1 MRRLSHRAAIG
12 PWVSVGTMDLLAQY
26 SDDSG
31 DVDVDEGDAGVV
43 TTTLRPVK
51 DLAPVVHTTGKTLV
65 MDGGTQIVV
74 ASTDVRNLHDP
85 AKKKIYYNAKYEDL
99 YAPLAGPAHPFRA
112 DARGAR
118 NHATGHVETAH
129 LDRFAFEEQY
139 NTFQARG
146 YGANPDGGGVVGN
159 VAAMQREGGDS
170 VFSMSGAK
178 RRKVRDEALALIADA
193 DAGAGAGDERGGAW
207 APARTAKPVVSRED
221 LSSQQKEYIAWHAA
235 RREANLRA
243 RGKLKDEAEGSLAES
258 ALGVAGKAKTEA
270 DSNDGE
276 KSFFHGESE
285 KNYAGESWLRPPK
298 DRKKQNEHCYAP
310 KRCIHTWEGHA
321 KGVQAIRFFPKFG
334 HLILSAGLDSK
345 IKIWDVHGSGKCMR
359 TYLGHEKALKDIT
372 FWNDGTRF
380 VSTSWDKKVKLWD
393 TETGKVISTV
403 TSGKV
408 AYCVKSHPGDDQQNV
423 LLAGQSDKKI
433 LQYDWNV
440 GDVVQ
445 EYDQHLGAVN
455 SITFCDEGRRFVS
468 TSDDKSIRVW
478 EFGIPVTMKY
488 IADPTMHSAPAVALS
503 PNANWLACQSMDN
516 QITIYSTKDKFRC
529 NRKKVFKGH
538 ANSGYAC
545 QVNFSPDGRFVVS
558 GDGDGKL
565 FFWDW
570 KTCRIFKS
578 LKAHD
583 KVTIGCE
590 WHPLEQ
596 SKVATCSWDGTIKYW
611 D

>member
-1 MRRLSHRAAIG
+1 M
-12 PWVSVGTMDLLAQY
+12 T
-26 SDDSG
+26 
-31 DVDVDEGDAGVV
+31 
-43 TTTLRPVK
+43 
-51 DLAPVVHTTGKTLV
+51 
-65 MDGGTQIVV
+65 
-74 ASTDVRNLHDP
+74 
-85 AKKKIYYNAKYEDL
+85 
-99 YAPLAGPAHPFRA
+99 
-112 DARGAR
+112 
-118 NHATGHVETAH
+118 
-129 LDRFAFEEQY
+129 
-139 NTFQARG
+139 
-146 YGANPDGGGVVGN
+146 
-159 VAAMQREGGDS
+159 
-170 VFSMSGAK
+170 GAK
-178 RRKVRDEALALIADA
+178 RRKVRAELVAG
-193 DAGAGAGDERGGAW
+193 GAGADGGAW
-207 APARTAKPVVSRED
+207 APARAAKPVVSRED
-221 LSSQQKEYIAWHAA
+221 LSSQQREYVEWHAA

-243 RGKLKDEAEGSLAES
+243 RGKLKDEAEG
-258 ALGVAGKAKTEA
+258 ALVDQAMGGARDAGGA
-270 DSNDGE
+270 DDASRAE
-276 KSFFHGESE
+276 KSFFHGTSE
-285 KNYAGESWLRPPK
+285 KNYAGESWITPPK
-298 DRKKQNEHCYAP
+298 DRKKENDHCYAP
-310 KRCIHTWEGHA
+310 KRCIHTWSGHA
-321 KGVQAIRFFPKFG
+321 KGVQAIRFFPKHG
-334 HLILSAGLDSK
+334 HLILSAGLDNK
-345 IKIWDVHGSGKCMR
+345 AKIWDVHGSGKCMR

-372 FWNDGTRF
+372 FTNDGSRF
-380 VSTSWDKKVKLWD
+380 VTSSWDKKIKLWD
-393 TETGKVISTV
+393 TETGAVISTV

-408 AYCVKSHPGDDQQNV
+408 AYCVTAHPHDDQQNV

-433 LQYDWNV
+433 LQYDWNM

-488 IADPTMHSAPAVALS
+488 IADPTMHSAPATALS
-503 PNANWLACQSMDN
+503 PNGNWLACQSLDN
-516 QITIYSTKDKFRC
+516 QITVYSTKDKFRC

-538 ANSGYAC
+538 SNAGYAC
-545 QVNFSPDGRFVVS
+545 QLGFSPDGRFVAS

>member
-1 MRRLSHRAAIG
+1 
-12 PWVSVGTMDLLAQY
+12 MDLLAQY
-26 SDDSG
+26 SGDSG
-31 DVDVDEGDAGVV
+31 DGDDGDGDAV
-43 TTTLRPVK
+43 TTTLRPAK
-51 DLAPVVHTTGKTLV
+51 DLAPAVHTAGKTLV
-65 MDGGTQIVV
+65 MDGDAQIVV
-74 ASTDVRNLHDP
+74 SSADVRNLHDP

-99 YAPLAGPAHPFRA
+99 HAPLAGPAHPFRA
-112 DARGAR
+112 DGAARGAR

-139 NTFQARG
+139 NTFHARG
-146 YGANPDGGGVVGN
+146 YGANPDGAGVVGD
-159 VAAMQREGGDS
+159 AAAAQREGGDT
-170 VFSMSGAK
+170 VFTMSGAK
-178 RRKVRDEALALIADA
+178 RRKVRDDALARVAN
-193 DAGAGAGDERGGAW
+193 GAGDAADDGGAW
-207 APARTAKPVVSRED
+207 APARAAKPVVSRED
-221 LSSQQKEYIAWHAA
+221 LSSQQKEYIEWHAA

-243 RGKLKDEAEGSLAES
+243 RGKLKVEAEG
-258 ALGVAGKAKTEA
+258 ALVDQAMGGARAAGGA
-270 DSNDGE
+270 DDASRAE
-276 KSFFHGESE
+276 KSFFHGTSE
-285 KNYAGESWLRPPK
+285 KNYAGESWITPPK
-298 DRKKQNEHCYAP
+298 DRKKENDHCYAP
-310 KRCIHTWEGHA
+310 KRCIHTWSGHA
-321 KGVQAIRFFPKFG
+321 KGVQAIRFFPKHG
-334 HLILSAGLDSK
+334 HLILSAGLDNK
-345 IKIWDVHGSGKCMR
+345 AKIWDVHGSGKCMR

-372 FWNDGTRF
+372 FTNDGSRF
-380 VSTSWDKKVKLWD
+380 VTSSWDKKIKLWD
-393 TETGKVISTV
+393 TETGAVISTV

-408 AYCVKSHPGDDQQNV
+408 AYCVTAHPHDDQQNV

-433 LQYDWNV
+433 LQYDWNA

-468 TSDDKSIRVW
+468 TSDDKYIRVW
-478 EFGIPVTMKY
+478 ELGIPVTMKY
-488 IADPTMHSAPAVALS
+488 IADPTMHSAPATALS
-503 PNANWLACQSMDN
+503 PNGNWLACQSLDN
-516 QITIYSTKDKFRC
+516 QITVYSTKDKFRC

-538 ANSGYAC
+538 SNAGYAC
-545 QVNFSPDGRFVVS
+545 QLGFSPDGRFVTS